1 MGSKLKLIGIRNMSE
16 ELDLDHLGRDVLG
29 KLLDLF
35 ADVSQEGL
43 AGPSSDQHDCEDWA
57 FAQVHGHSCS

>member
-1 MGSKLKLIGIRNMSE
+1 MSE
-16 ELDLDHLGRDVLG
+16 EMDLDHLRRDVLG
-29 KLLDLF
+29 KLFDLF
-35 ADVSQEGL
+35 ADVSQKSL